1 MAWLSET
8 RAGLAETRAK
18 RAAPA
23 RADPSRTAAVTF
35 RVGVP
40 GPVAAKKLRRIAE
53 ICDVPSFALGDVF
66 ASLDADGSGTL
77 DAHELKASKSPR
89 PRKPTDATSPS
100 PADAK
105 ERKKKTRV
113 L

>member
-66 ASLDADGSGTL
+66 ASLDADGSGAL

-89 PRKPTDATSPS
+89 PKKPTRRGRRPRTRK
-100 PADAK
+100 K